1 MLRQKH
7 FLDLFDT
14 LWNGR
19 IAFLELVRAH
29 QMEAREEAKRRAE
42 AERRKLKELQALARW
57 KLYHVCYGW
66 NFGKCSILAD
76 GHQSINSI
84 EICTPMD
91 SDYGMDDH
99 TISSSTLVLTID
111 MCSLL

>member
-14 LWNGR
+14 LRNGR

-42 AERRKLKELQALARW
+42 AERRKLKELQALAR
-57 KLYHVCYGW
+57 
-66 NFGKCSILAD
+66 
-76 GHQSINSI
+76 
-84 EICTPMD
+84 
-91 SDYGMDDH
+91 
-99 TISSSTLVLTID
+99 
-111 MCSLL
+111 